1 MKKGPASAGP
11 LHRRRS
17 RPQLRSARARRRLVV
32 VAVLLVPLELDMV
45 LLSAGMVLLL
55 VVLDDG

>member
-1 MKKGPASAGP
+1 
-11 LHRRRS
+11 
-17 RPQLRSARARRRLVV
+17 LRSARARRRVVV
-32 VAVLLVPLELDMV
+32 VAVLLVPLELDIV